1 MPSPHA
7 LLLLLRVRVQLGLA
21 DADDVIATAVDAT
34 RRLADGAGAGDA
46 RDDAVA
52 EEEEEADM

>member
-1 MPSPHA
+1 
-7 LLLLLRVRVQLGLA
+7 VQLGLA